1 MTGLFLSVLLLNGL
15 DAWSAIII
23 GQCCLFVRCLQP
35 SRFSVLT
42 CLFHLITQVVMM
54 ALWKIEFN
62 NISAVNLIMAVAT
75 STEFTIP
82 MVMAF
87 SMSTEK
93 SRLDRA
99 KDAFVKTG
107 PTIFCGV
114 TLTMLMGTIMLAFA
128 HSQFFKVFFFR
139 MLLTIGLG
147 GAFIGLV
154 FLPTVLS
161 FWGPP
166 RRKKL
171 TLTPAPTEIE
181 HSTESRRLPRSDFF
195 LDRHNQRRC
204 LEMRWCRRRR
214 GEAKA
219 SWSTRRRR

>member
-1 MTGLFLSVLLLNGL
+1 M
-15 DAWSAIII
+15 
-23 GQCCLFVRCLQP
+23 
-35 SRFSVLT
+35 LT

-54 ALWKIEFN
+54 AIWRIEFN

-87 SMSTEK
+87 LMSSEK
-93 SRLDRA
+93 TRLDRA
-99 KDAFVKTG
+99 KDAFVKAG

-147 GAFIGLV
+147 GALCGLI
-154 FLPTVLS
+154 FLPIVLS
-161 FWGPP
+161 CWGPP
-166 RRKKL
+166 SRKKPVL
-171 TLTPAPTEIE
+171 TQSCEIE
-181 HSTESRRLPRSDFF
+181 HSSESRRLPMYF
-195 LDRHNQRRC
+195 LSC
-204 LEMRWCRRRR
+204 
-214 GEAKA
+214 
-219 SWSTRRRR
+219 